1 MIYDPRFMSSSGALD
16 DFGAPRLR
24 SNRRTKMA
32 MTVAQRIVEE
42 ISRRQYRPGTKL
54 PAEREMLAK
63 YEVGR
68 GTLRE
73 SLRFL
78 EMNGVI
84 TVKPGPGGGPVVA
97 QADAHDL
104 AGTLGL
110 FLELHRTPFGAILE
124 VRETLE
130 PAIARLAAER
140 VTDEQLQLIA
150 ESVEEMARDLDDEDL
165 FLKQNEHFHTL
176 VAQAAGNPVFSM
188 LIESLNLITDG
199 TRIGVGFPLERRR
212 HVLKAHRVI
221 LDAVVSRDPDAAAQ
235 AMGAHV
241 HAFRRYTDRHFP
253 NAASRPLRWVDIAP

>member
-1 MIYDPRFMSSSGALD
+1 MSEPETAN
-16 DFGAPRLR
+16 DFGARRVR
-24 SNRRTKMA
+24 SNRRTKTA

-42 ISRRQYRPGTKL
+42 ISRKQHRPGTKL

-63 YEVGR
+63 YAVGR

-78 EMNGVI
+78 EMNGVL

-97 QADAHDL
+97 EADAHDL

-110 FLELHRTPFGAILE
+110 FLELHRTSFGAILE

-140 VTDEQLQLIA
+140 VSDEQIALIA
-150 ESVEEMARDLDDEDL
+150 ASVEDMARDLNDVDQ
-165 FLKQNEHFHTL
+165 FLVENEHFHTL
-176 VAQAAGNPVFSM
+176 VAKAAGNPVFSM
-188 LIESLNLITDG
+188 LMESLNLITDG
-199 TRIGVGFPLERRR
+199 TRIGIGFPIERRR
-212 HVLKAHRVI
+212 HVLKAHRGI
-221 LDAVVSRDPDAAAQ
+221 LSAIEARDPDAAAN

-241 HAFRRYTDRHFP
+241 HAFRRYSDKHFP
-253 NAASRPLRWVDIAP
+253 NAVSQPLRWVDIAP